1 MIEQS
6 EKSLNSSSKFFLG
19 LTTLFVTFMLWMW
32 FAKVDITTQAVGY
45 VVPES
50 NFTSIDTMVD
60 GQVVDVKVKQG
71 DSVKKGDI
79 ILIINPGVGY
89 EPYNV
94 IANID
99 GRIQTLNYRNPGAVV
114 NKGETIVLIVPADQK
129 LIVSGKLYVKDR
141 GYVELGQSAK
151 IKLANQD
158 QLKFAPID
166 AKIISI
172 SPDAVQSERGTW
184 YEIELQLE
192 QQKFA
197 TTTKL
202 VINTISEMYPNHTIP
217 FHSRWRHF
225 ETGGVNRWKQL
236 TGRLTL
242 ENTDRLRVKT
252 EVTILSVLLDGGAG
266 ASWHFKD
273 PLTGQILTRSEGLGV
288 ASLLAYFDGAFSS
301 DPQSP
306 LQADMN
312 GLSSFNKASLVKYF
326 QIKVENLYLFVLN
339 LYTL

>member
-60 GQVVDVKVKQG
+60 GQVVEVKVKQG
-71 DSVKKGDI
+71 DLVKKDDV

-99 GRIQTLNYRNPGAVV
+99 GRIQTLHFKNPGAVV
-114 NKGETIVLIVPADQK
+114 KKGETILLIVPVDQK
-129 LIVSGKLYVKDR
+129 LIVSGKLFVKDR
-141 GYVELGQSAK
+141 GYVKVGQSAK

-158 QLKFAPID
+158 QLTFGPID
-166 AKIISI
+166 ATIISI

-184 YEIELQLE
+184 YEIELELK
-192 QQKFA
+192 QQKF
-197 TTTKL
+197 TSSSIDYTL
-202 VINTISEMYPNHTIP
+202 VPGIQVQIFI
-217 FHSRWRHF
+217 
-225 ETGGVNRWKQL
+225 L
-236 TGRLTL
+236 TGER
-242 ENTDRLRVKT
+242 
-252 EVTILSVLLDGGAG
+252 TILSYVTTPFHN
-266 ASWHFKD
+266 SV
-273 PLTGQILTRSEGLGV
+273 GQ
-288 ASLLAYFDGAFSS
+288 A
-301 DPQSP
+301 
-306 LQADMN
+306 LQ
-312 GLSSFNKASLVKYF
+312 
-326 QIKVENLYLFVLN
+326 ER
-339 LYTL
+339 